1 MIEVLERAP
10 EIAPLTA
17 FDRPSK
23 VATTPRPRPWL
34 GLSAILAATL
44 MNLLDS
50 TVSNV
55 AAPSIRADLGGSLST
70 LQWIAAGYTLALA
83 VGLLTGGRLGDMF
96 GRKRMLLIGVTG
108 FMAASVGCGVAV
120 SPEMLIGARV
130 LQGLFGAMMIPQ
142 GFGLIRDLF
151 GENFG
156 KAFAAF
162 GPCIG
167 LATILGPIVAG
178 MFIDANIFGTGWRM
192 IFLINLSLGAYALFV
207 GWKVLPV
214 TAPAARGQRLDLVG
228 VVLAGAGMLMLVFPL
243 VQGRELGWPA
253 WSLAMVGASIVVLAS
268 FAWYQLRRSRSGA
281 TPLVELSVFTQRSYT
296 SGVLFIVLFFGAIVG
311 FSLAVGMFLQL
322 GLRYSPLSAS
332 LTMVAW
338 AVGAF
343 IGSAFGSTLKDKLGR
358 HILHIGLG
366 LMGAGLVGLYLVFSA
381 GPDLTGWSLTAPLLA
396 YGIGMGM
403 IFIPLFDIILSGV
416 RDHQMGSASG
426 MLESFQQLGASLGI
440 AVLGTVFFSSVGAH
454 TDVNA
459 FMDAARHVTLLAF
472 GLTATTFAC
481 GFLLPHRPR
490 GYQPAD

>member
-10 EIAPLTA
+10 ETALPTA
-17 FDRPSK
+17 FDRLSQAP
-23 VATTPRPRPWL
+23 ATPRSRPWL

-44 MNLLDS
+44 MNLHDS

-55 AAPSIRADLGGSLST
+55 AAPSIRADLGGSLAT
-70 LQWIAAGYTLALA
+70 LQWIAAGYSLALA

-108 FMAASVGCGVAV
+108 FMAASVACGVAM

-130 LQGLFGAMMIPQ
+130 LQGLFGALMIPQ

-151 GENFG
+151 GNDFG

-178 MFIDANIFGTGWRM
+178 LFIDANLFGTGWRM
-192 IFLINLSLGAYALFV
+192 IFLINLSLGAYALLM

-214 TAPAARGQRLDLVG
+214 TPPTARGQKLDLGGVG
-228 VVLAGAGMLMLVFPL
+228 LAGAGMLMLVFPL
-243 VQGRELGWPA
+243 VQGRELGWPT
-253 WSLAMVGASIVVLAS
+253 WSLAMVGGSIVVLAA
-268 FAWYQLRRSRSGA
+268 FAWYQVRRSRSGA
-281 TPLVELSVFTQRSYT
+281 TPLVELSVFARRSYT
-296 SGVLFIVLFFGAIVG
+296 SGVLFVVLFFGAIVG

-343 IGSAFGSTLKDKLGR
+343 IGSAFGSLLKDKLGR
-358 HILHIGLG
+358 HILHIGLT
-366 LMGAGLVGLYLVFSA
+366 LMGCGLVGLYLMFSG
-381 GPDLTGWSLTAPLLA
+381 GPELTGWSLTAPLLA

-403 IFIPLFDIILSGV
+403 IFVPLFDIILSGL
-416 RDHQMGSASG
+416 RDHEVGSASG
-426 MLESFQQLGASLGI
+426 LLESFQQLGASLGI
-440 AVLGTVFFSSVGAH
+440 AVLGTVFFTSIGAH
-454 TDVNA
+454 TDVTA
-459 FMDAARHVTLLAF
+459 FMDAARHVTLLTIA
-472 GLTATTFAC
+472 LTAATFAC
-481 GFLLPHRPR
+481 GFLLPLRPR
-490 GYQPAD
+490 GY